1 MVDTD
6 VSRTKLSNRTYVGL
20 YMKFASTTKIVVY
33 YNPSTKKFGR
43 ASHVYFDELSIGLHK
58 NLHTKT
64 TGNILISNFPQ
75 IPDDVILSEVAS
87 DISRL
92 PILLQPA

>member
-1 MVDTD
+1 MNKSIASAPFEAWTGRKPNYDWGCHVYVVNTD

-43 ASHVYFDELSIGLHK
+43 ASHVYFDELSIGLQK
-58 NLHTKT
+58 NLHTK
-64 TGNILISNFPQ
+64 LQ
-75 IPDDVILSEVAS
+75 VIF
-87 DISRL
+87 
-92 PILLQPA
+92 